1 MDDEL
6 KWFIGFIGVFALL
19 WFVGGGVNS
28 SISQKP
34 FIAADGTVYGNDPLP
49 NLGKNNSGT
58 NSVKIQ
64 PTTEDIASQL
74 NNVQSNVND
83 IQKSINDIKIGQVF
97 SPLQGSLTIE
107 KVNPAYDSYYYQ
119 SQIIEGNKIPLMNQ
133 EYLVIR
139 ASSGNSGTVTLTG
152 LVLKS
157 VASGKS
163 VTIGKAVPLPYSGVV
178 NAAETVKLN
187 PGETVYI
194 SSGYSPTGF
203 SFRLN
208 SCTGYFGQFQD
219 FIPPLPL
226 DCPAASLETMPSTP
240 NKLEDSCLDF
250 IDDLPVCKIV
260 SDVPNYFRNDCK
272 NFLSKLNYNN
282 CVLNHRN
289 SIDFYKPEWRIYLGR
304 NELLWKSS
312 RETINLLDQNG
323 KVIDTKSY

>member
-19 WFVGGGVNS
+19 WFAGGGVNS
-28 SISQKP
+28 DISQKP
-34 FIAADGTVYGNDPLP
+34 FIAPDGTVYGNDPFP

-58 NSVKIQ
+58 NGTKIQ

-74 NNVQSNVND
+74 NSIQSNVNE
-83 IQKSINDIKIGQVF
+83 IQKNVNDIKIGQNF
-97 SPLQGSLTIE
+97 SPLQGSLFIE
-107 KVNPAYDSYYYQ
+107 KVNPAYDTYYYQ
-119 SQIIEGNKIPLMNQ
+119 SQIIEQNQIPLINQ

-139 ASSGNSGTVTLTG
+139 AASDNSGSVTLTG
-152 LVLKS
+152 LTLKS

-163 VTIGKAVPLPYSGVV
+163 ITIGKAVPLPYPGVL
-178 NAAETVKLN
+178 NTTETVKLN
-187 PGETVYI
+187 PGETAYI
-194 SSGYSPTGF
+194 STGFSPTGF

-208 SCTGYFGQFQD
+208 SCTGYFGQFQE
-219 FIPPLPL
+219 FIPLLPL
-226 DCPAASLETMPSTP
+226 DCPTASLEAVPRPP
-240 NKLEDSCLDF
+240 NNLDDQCLDY
-250 IDDLPVCKIV
+250 IDTLPVCKIV
-260 SDVPNYFRNDCK
+260 TDIPNYFRNDCK

-304 NELLWKSS
+304 NELLWKSA
-312 RETINLLDQNG
+312 RETINLLDANG